1 MLTYTVNNIPQSS
14 LLNDATLYL
23 QLMTYPENIYMQK
36 TNAKDIYG
44 NTGYGRWMRI
54 PNTTTWYFY
63 AGDFNGVG
71 NAGFLKDGWFNLGW
85 DGVDRW
91 YHFDSNGVMQLG
103 WFEENGKI
111 YFLQN
116 DLNDNWYG
124 KAVTGTHVIDGVTY
138 TFDSTGALI
147 Q

>member
-1 MLTYTVNNIPQSS
+1 MNYFLT
-14 LLNDATLYL
+14 L
-23 QLMTYPENIYMQK
+23 QQY
-36 TNAKDIYG
+36 
-44 NTGYGRWMRI
+44 
-54 PNTTTWYFY
+54 
-63 AGDFNGVG
+63 
-71 NAGFLKDGWFNLGW
+71 
-85 DGVDRW
+85 
-91 YHFDSNGVMQLG
+91 S
-103 WFEENGKI
+103 I